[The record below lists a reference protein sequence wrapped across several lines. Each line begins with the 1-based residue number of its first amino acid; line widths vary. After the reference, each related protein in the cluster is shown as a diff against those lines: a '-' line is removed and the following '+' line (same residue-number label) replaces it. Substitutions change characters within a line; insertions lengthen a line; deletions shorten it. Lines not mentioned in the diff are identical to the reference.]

1 MIGKL
6 IIEVIDTEKGDYTC
20 DREFTEEEYG
30 DRLLNHVRHTN
41 DDINNM
47 LYGGNVGYNKYA
59 SDVAA
64 YKDVDFLTNDSEC
77 EALFLDQNRN
87 DVESEYFLNHVDDGK
102 MFITLINVN
111 PNSLE
116 NDAESELKF
125 WIDDS
130 KKILDDKQLTDE
142 AKLRVLPT
150 RNLKIKIDNQIFILK
165 NNKIIQDF
173 SNEKYKFFIGVIVM
187 KIERI

>member
-6 IIEVIDTEKGDYTC
+6 IIEVIDTENGVYDYGKEIN
-20 DREFTEEEYG
+20 DEEYG
-30 DRLLNHVRHTN
+30 NRLLKHVNATGR
-41 DDINNM
+41 DINNM
-47 LYGGNVGYNKYA
+47 MYNGRVNYNPYA
-59 SDVAA
+59 REVAD
-64 YKDVDFLTNDSEC
+64 YKDVDFLANDSEC
-77 EALFLDQNRN
+77 EALFLDQNRK
-87 DVESEYFLNHVDDGK
+87 DVESEYFLKHVDDGK

-130 KKILDDKQLTDE
+130 KKILDDEDLTDE
-142 AKLRVLPT
+142 IKLKHLPT
-150 RNLKIKIDNQIFILK
+150 RNLKMKINDEVFILK

-173 SNEKYKFFIGVIVM
+173 SNDKYKFFIGVIVM
-187 KIERI
+187 KIEKI